1 MKRKL
6 QIIGNIFG
14 APSEA
19 FTALKEQSNWFT
31 VFIIIAVVSIGIAWA
46 ILPFSEQMAHTKML
60 ESGMDATQIEQNQ
73 TTMERLSFL
82 PLLFTPFSLF
92 LKCLVSAG
100 ILYFGSQFLGSQH
113 ALKFKSMF
121 AVTVHTE
128 LILVFS
134 NLINAAL
141 LLSFK
146 DINDVQKS
154 IDLQMI
160 PGLHLLFG
168 DHALGTLKLTLLS
181 QITPFA
187 IWYLIVLSLGVGIVA
202 DLKRRRV
209 EWLVVLVWLADIGFR
224 IAVSAFF

>member
-31 VFIIIAVVSIGIAWA
+31 VFIIIAVVLIGITWA
-46 ILPFSEQMAHTKML
+46 ILPFSEQMARTKML
-60 ESGMDATQIEQNQ
+60 ESGMDATQMEQGQ
-73 TTMERLSFL
+73 AMAKLFSSIGLFLTPL
-82 PLLFTPFSLF
+82 PLLIKWLIFAGLF
-92 LKCLVSAG
+92 YLGVRL
-100 ILYFGSQFLGSQH
+100 LGSSK
-113 ALKFKSMF
+113 ALAFKTMF
-121 AVTVHTE
+121 AAVVYSE

-134 NLINAAL
+134 MLINAAL
-141 LLSFK
+141 LLCFK
-146 DINDVQKS
+146 DIGDVQKP
-154 IDLQMI
+154 IDFQMI

-168 DHALGTLKLTLLS
+168 DHTLGVLKLTLLS
-181 QITPFA
+181 QVTPFA
-187 IWYLIVLSLGVGIVA
+187 IWYLIVLSLGVAIVA
-202 DLKRRRV
+202 DLKRKRV